1 MPRQKRPRRPQAS
14 RPQLPKDK
22 LRNYALRAL
31 ARRRHATA
39 ELRKKMEERAA
50 DKAEVEGILQD
61 LTEAGGLDDRR
72 FALEYTRT
80 RARYRRYGRF
90 RIARELRQK
99 GIPEGLANEALDEIF
114 PTPREELALVRQR
127 IEKRLAR
134 AQPPFTQKLLR
145 SLYGSLLR
153 AGFPSAI
160 IRDEL
165 FQRPEFSNNRNSHS
179 PPREET
185 DETV

>member
-1 MPRQKRPRRPQAS
+1 M
-14 RPQLPKDK
+14 PKDK

-50 DKAEVEGILQD
+50 DKAEVESILQN
-61 LTEAGGLDDRR
+61 LTEAGWLDDQR
-72 FALEYTRT
+72 FAQEYTRA

-90 RIARELRQK
+90 RIARELQMK
-99 GIPEGLANEALDEIF
+99 GVPEALAQEALDETF
-114 PTPREELALVRQR
+114 PTANEEIALIRQR
-127 IEKRLAR
+127 IDKRLAHAR
-134 AQPPFTQKLLR
+134 PPFTQKLLR

-179 PPREET
+179 LPREET